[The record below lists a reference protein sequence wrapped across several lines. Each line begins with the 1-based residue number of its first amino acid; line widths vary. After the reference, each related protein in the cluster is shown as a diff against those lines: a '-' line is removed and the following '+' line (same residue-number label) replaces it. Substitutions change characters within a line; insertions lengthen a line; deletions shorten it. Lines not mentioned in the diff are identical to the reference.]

1 MDEEGRVKETTVDDV
16 AVDDVAVED
25 GASDATAAASD
36 GPRRRPLWRRALRW
50 GRWSVAVLLLLA
62 VVFFTQTGRGQR
74 IVVDELL
81 ERVQGSLAGELTVEG
96 VRSSALIFGATL
108 TGVRMDAE
116 GGRRFL
122 EADSAVLRYSPLS
135 LALGSPRLRSTT
147 FHGLDVEISRY
158 PGDDFTNVD
167 RLLKA
172 GPEDGPAPGAPQTI
186 GLGRLAVRRGSL
198 QILTPSTDAP
208 ESLSVPAPGGGLLRR
223 IALEDLDLDLE
234 RTVFRSDGPVM
245 VDARLASLSAA
256 IFLQEKP
263 LLIREAQGDLT
274 FGDRGLRVQGGQFR
288 LPGSF
293 VEGGLALGPDRPGD
307 PWTLTVGF
315 RSEDW
320 SDLADIGWVD
330 PRMPE
335 GRFRGQATLRVE
347 EDLEISLRGVD
358 VESGASS
365 VVLDGGVRFADVMSM
380 QSLRI
385 TAEPLDLSLVE
396 PWLEDGLA
404 LEGSVRGNALVS
416 GTFSDLSTSGRL
428 TVTPDLYPEAV
439 TTADFRGTIHTGA
452 DPGATD
458 LEVRL
463 GPFDY
468 RVLEPYWSDAVQ
480 LGTGRAVFSAEGRAG
495 DGMLVVADVVHRS
508 DPFTTSRAVG
518 RGMIRRDQAGD
529 WSVDVRGELTTLS
542 LQLIGRLWP
551 QVDLPGSVSGPVRV
565 NGRVTDLTVE
575 GDLTGEVGR
584 LEFSASADM
593 TAPEAGYVVEAIVEE
608 LDLSALTTSVPS
620 PSLLSGRVTVDG
632 EGFALDSLRGSA
644 EVAVSSARVGGLV
657 VDSSAAALDFERGLL
672 TAREVHASVAGIL
685 IEGGGSI
692 GVDDERS
699 GEARFEF
706 SGETLE
712 GLRPVF
718 MGDSIL
724 VADTLT
730 PLEGDALRARGI
742 DPDTLP
748 TALDVRME
756 GALKGTADV
765 RGRLGDFD
773 LDLLFDLA
781 GGAYGHNSVDSARVS
796 LMASGLP
803 ETMGEWDVQMAARQL
818 VAGQRVFQRVNFDG
832 AMNQRA
838 GEGALAVV
846 RRPNEGYELTGAF
859 ALDSVGGVVELTEAE
874 IRVDSRSWLLS
885 RPTTIAWNE
894 TSLTVDSLEV
904 RSAGT
909 DPMLV
914 TAAGTVTRG
923 GDSDFRL
930 LMEGFHVEEALR
942 LAQRGDIDLV
952 GHIDLALDIVGPA
965 ERPVMQ
971 ARFEVVEPRYGPV
984 RLSRLD
990 GTLEYENR
998 LAALDLSAWVDDRR
1012 VFTGDG
1018 VIPIDL
1024 ALTDVEDRAVG
1035 EDMDL
1040 TLRADS
1046 LDAALAL
1053 VYLDALED
1061 VVGTVSAEMSVGG
1074 TIDRPQPRGT
1084 VTLSRAGWTLPAI
1097 GVRHTDVSGELL
1109 LQPDGTVG
1117 IKLATA
1123 GGARI
1128 GASTISGIVQLDPLT
1143 NPTLDLAINFN
1154 RFLAVDRRDIQGR
1167 ISGDLTLTGRY
1178 QLPVAEGTLRMD
1190 EGTLYVEEF
1199 VRAAEVVDLRS
1210 PLLYAPTMAVDTAV
1224 FVSQPLIAGLSNPFL
1239 DNLRVDVDLAVPR
1252 NLWLRSPDM
1261 NVELGG
1267 DLIVRYDRREGDLV
1281 LVGELEALRG
1291 SYSLLGRT
1299 FVVDGGT
1306 AFFIGQPGVNP
1317 SLDIQA
1323 LSRVRR
1329 RESDPLEVTAT
1340 VGGTLAEPLVTLSTE
1355 EAGVSQSDL
1364 ITYLLIG
1371 RSAAEVGPQAEV
1383 IRSGVGTYLTGAV
1396 VSQLGTAI
1404 AQELPLV
1411 NQLDYLSFSS
1421 SAAIGQGDVPGS
1433 AFGTALGSTQVELG
1447 KYLNDRVFV
1456 VFVLGGTEGDQE
1468 SGASLQLRGV
1478 RLELA
1483 LDDSFYLEGFMEDR
1497 FLRTGSTF
1505 GSADLDGTEILGF
1518 FLFGEWGFGSRQQ
1531 D

>member
-1 MDEEGRVKETTVDDV
+1 MDEEGRVDETTVE
-16 AVDDVAVED
+16 DVAVED
-25 GASDATAAASD
+25 VAAGAEAAA
-36 GPRRRPLWRRALRW
+36 PAEPPRRPLWRRILRW
-50 GRWSVAVLLLLA
+50 GRWSVATLLLLFLL
-62 VVFFTQTGRGQR
+62 FFTQTGRGQR
-74 IVVDELL
+74 LVVDELL
-81 ERVQGSLAGELTVEG
+81 ERVQGSLAGELSVDG
-96 VRSSALIFGATL
+96 VRSSTLVFGATL
-108 TGVRMDAE
+108 IGVKMDAE

-135 LALGSPRLRSTT
+135 LAVGSPRLRSTT
-147 FHGLDVEISRY
+147 FHGLGVEISRY

-167 RLLKA
+167 RLLEP
-172 GPEDGPAPGAPQTI
+172 GPEDTAAPGAPQTI
-186 GLGRLAVRRGSL
+186 GLGRIAVRRGTL
-198 QILTPSTDAP
+198 EILTPSEDAA
-208 ESLSVPAPGGGLLRR
+208 EGLSVPAPEGGLLRR

-234 RTVFRSDGPVM
+234 RTVFRTEGPVM
-245 VDARLASLSAA
+245 VDARLGSFSGA
-256 IFLQEKP
+256 IFVQEEP

-274 FGDRGLRVQGGQFR
+274 FGDRGLRIQGGQFR

-293 VEGGLALGPDRPGD
+293 VEGGLTLGPERPGD
-307 PWTLTVGF
+307 PWTLAVGF
-315 RSEDW
+315 LSDGW
-320 SDLADIGWVD
+320 SDLADIAWVD
-330 PRMPE
+330 SRIPA
-335 GRFRGQATLRVE
+335 GRFRGQATLRLE
-347 EDLEISLRGVD
+347 EDVEISLQGVD
-358 VESGASS
+358 VQSGASS
-365 VVLDGGVRFADVMSM
+365 VALEGGARFADVMSLQSM
-380 QSLRI
+380 QV
-385 TAEPLDLSLVE
+385 TADPLDLSLVD
-396 PWLEDGLA
+396 PWLEDDLA
-404 LEGSVRGNALVS
+404 LEGSVRGNALLS
-416 GTFSDLSTSGRL
+416 GALRDLSASGRL
-428 TVTPDLYPEAV
+428 TFVPDLYPEAV
-439 TTADFRGTIHTGA
+439 TTADFRGTIHTGV
-452 DPGATD
+452 DPGASA

-468 RVLEPYWSDAVQ
+468 RVLEPYWSDAAR
-480 LGTGRAVFSAEGRAG
+480 LGTGRAVLSVDGRAE
-495 DGMLVVADVVHRS
+495 DGILVVADVVHRS

-518 RGMIRRDQAGD
+518 GGTIRRDQAGD
-529 WSVDVRGELTTLS
+529 WSADVRGQLTPLS
-542 LQLIGRLWP
+542 LPLIGRLWP
-551 QVDLPGSVSGPVRV
+551 QVDLPGSVSGPVQAT
-565 NGRVTDLTVE
+565 GRVTDLTVD

-584 LEFSASADM
+584 VQFSLSADM
-593 TAPEAGYVVEAIVEE
+593 TAPEAGYVVEAMVDE
-608 LDLSALTTSVPS
+608 LDLSAFTSSVPT
-620 PSLLSGRVTVDG
+620 PSVLSGRVAVEG
-632 EGFALDSLRGSA
+632 EGFVLDSLRGSA
-644 EVAVSSARVGGLV
+644 ELAVSSARVGALA
-657 VDSSAAALDFERGLL
+657 VDSSVATLGIERGLL
-672 TAREVHASVAGIL
+672 TAREVHASVAGIT
-685 IEGGGSI
+685 IEGGGDI
-692 GVDDERS
+692 GVDDQRM
-699 GEARFEF
+699 GEARFQF
-706 SGETLE
+706 SGETLQ

-748 TALDVRME
+748 TAMDVRME
-756 GALKGTADV
+756 GALQGSADL
-765 RGRLGDFD
+765 RGRLGDLD

-781 GGAYGHNSVDSARVS
+781 GGAYGYNSVDSARVS

-803 ETMGEWDVQMAARQL
+803 ETMGEWDVQLAAQGL
-818 VAGQRVFQRVNFDG
+818 VAGELVFERVEFDG
-832 AMNQRA
+832 AMDQRT
-838 GEGALAVV
+838 GEGAVTVV
-846 RRPNEGYELTGAF
+846 RRPGEDYQLTGAF
-859 ALDSVGGVVELTEAE
+859 ALDSLGGIVELTDAE
-874 IRVDSRSWLLS
+874 IHVDSMSWLLS
-885 RPTTIAWNE
+885 HPTTIVWNE
-894 TSLTVDSLEV
+894 TSLSVDSLEI
-904 RSAGT
+904 RRGGA
-909 DPMLV
+909 DPMFV

-923 GDSDFRL
+923 GDSDFRML
-930 LMEGFHVEEALR
+930 LEGFHIEEALM
-942 LAQRGDIDLV
+942 LAQRDDVDVAGQVDL
-952 GHIDLALDIVGPA
+952 DLDIVGPA
-965 ERPVMQ
+965 ERPVIH
-971 ARFEVVEPRYGPV
+971 ARFAVDEPRYGPV

-990 GTLEYENR
+990 GTLDYGDR
-998 LAALDLSAWVDDRR
+998 LAAVDVSASVDERR
-1012 VFTGDG
+1012 VFTGIG
-1018 VIPIDL
+1018 TIPIDL
-1024 ALTDVEDRAVG
+1024 ALTEVEDRAVQQ
-1035 EDMDL
+1035 DMDL
-1040 TLRADS
+1040 ILRADS

-1053 VYLDALED
+1053 VYLNALED
-1061 VVGTVSAEMSVGG
+1061 VVGTVSAEMRVDG
-1074 TIDRPQPRGT
+1074 TIDRPEPSGT
-1084 VTLSRAGWTLPAI
+1084 VMLSGAAWTIPEI
-1097 GVRHTDVSGELL
+1097 GVRHTNVSGELL

-1117 IKLATA
+1117 VKLASA
-1123 GGARI
+1123 GGAEP
-1128 GASTISGIVQLDPLT
+1128 GTSTISGIVQLEPLT
-1143 NPTLDLAINFN
+1143 NPTLDLAVNFD

-1178 QLPVAEGTLRMD
+1178 QLPVIQGVLRME

-1281 LVGELEALRG
+1281 LVGELQALRG
-1291 SYSLLGRT
+1291 SYSVLGRT
-1299 FVVDGGT
+1299 FEVDGGT
-1306 AFFIGQPGVNP
+1306 ASFIGQPGVNP

-1329 RESDPLEVTAT
+1329 REGDPLEVAAT

-1355 EAGVSQSDL
+1355 EVGVSQSDL

-1421 SAAIGQGDVPGS
+1421 SAAIGQADVPGS
-1433 AFGTALGSTQVELG
+1433 ALGTALGSTQVELG

-1468 SGASLQLRGV
+1468 SGASLQLRGI

-1483 LDDSFYLEGFMEDR
+1483 LDESFYLEGFMEDR

-1505 GSADLDGTEILGF
+1505 GSTDLDGNEILGV